1 MRTIGAM
8 HLQTPRADGP
18 PTTEE
23 ADMPQSIWYLRSA
36 GMRRAD
42 TAGRTS
48 EGPFLAHVM
57 MRW

>member
-1 MRTIGAM
+1 M

-48 EGPFLAHVM
+48 EGPSLAHVM